1 MNYSAEIIK
10 LDLLTTFPPAL
21 NPSDIHARHLKSSDR
36 ATLSCKTL
44 HEAAAPQSHLRGPA
58 LFTATQVSPSLSLLA
73 GCCQICCSP
82 AAPFPRFPL
91 SDLAAIMEPSNVN
104 LPLIYHI
111 SSSDIQIRF
120 PLSIRIVVI
129 PLYGLDSSFLVLC
142 LWLLFIIIFLSG
154 S

>member
-1 MNYSAEIIK
+1 MPGISRA
-10 LDLLTTFPPAL
+10 LTVPPSPAK
-21 NPSDIHARHLKSSDR
+21 PSTRLQ
-36 ATLSCKTL
+36 L
-44 HEAAAPQSHLRGPA
+44 
-58 LFTATQVSPSLSLLA
+58 PSLTFRDPHSSPPPKPPPPSLLA

-120 PLSIRIVVI
+120 PLSVRIVVI